1 MKTNPDRFVRFGKKV
16 WGLDGEGLDG
26 ANHAIDVTEQLF
38 RELDMPTCFSELGI
52 GMMNEWELARM
63 AQGCSFDGKRT
74 IGKFRVLDQDDM
86 LRIYQMANH

>member
-1 MKTNPDRFVRFGKKV
+1 
-16 WGLDGEGLDG
+16 
-26 ANHAIDVTEQLF
+26 
-38 RELDMPTCFSELGI
+38 MPTCFSELGI
-52 GMMNEWELARM
+52 GMKNEWELARM

>member
-1 MKTNPDRFVRFGKKV
+1 M
-16 WGLDGEGLDG
+16 DG

-38 RELDMPTCFSELGI
+38 RELDMPTCLSELGI
-52 GMMNEWELARM
+52 GMKKEWELARM

-86 LRIYQMANH
+86 LRIYHMSVLPKRRYMLM